1 MHPTR
6 IRGLKMKKLLIVL
19 FAMVYTA
26 AYAQTYTT
34 LGIGTS
40 PIGTLHVHSATQVS
54 EGVNGISAIG
64 PVVTGNYQTVFH
76 MTNAQT
82 FKTANDGFS
91 IIQDNLDVTLRQFE
105 SANLKIK
112 GYNQQGITINTIG
125 NVGIG
130 MDNPTE
136 RLHVNGTMNVTSR
149 FQSGGANQTIT
160 IGRAYHPG
168 LNHSSA
174 YIGFNAARGAE
185 DNGTW
190 TLKTDS
196 TKNGGVVIM
205 ATMDGDL
212 LISNIKTQIPN
223 DGPFLT
229 GRRDRTSV
237 QDNFILGNVNLKLS
251 ADGILYAKEVK
262 VTLTDWPDYVFDNN
276 YTLPSLEQT
285 EEYIKDNG
293 HLPGVPSAKEI
304 EEQGLNLGEMN
315 KILMQKVEELTL
327 QVIELNKQI
336 KELKGE

>member
-1 MHPTR
+1 
-6 IRGLKMKKLLIVL
+6 MKKLLIVL

-136 RLHVNGTMNVTSR
+136 RLHVNGNAFVNGTMNVTST
-149 FQSGGANQTIT
+149 FLMGGANQTLS
-160 IGRAYHPG
+160 IGRAYTQTLG
-168 LNHSSA
+168 WGSS
-174 YIGFNAARGAE
+174 YIGFNAHKE
-185 DNGTW
+185 NNGSWTSKTNTW
-190 TLKTDS
+190 L
-196 TKNGGVVIM
+196 NGGAVIW

-212 LISNIKTQIPN
+212 LFANIPS
-223 DGPFLT
+223 T
-229 GRRDRTSV
+229 GSTNHTGITDADIVS
-237 QDNFILGNVNLKLS
+237 NVNLKLG
-251 ADGILYAKEVK
+251 ADGLLQAKEIK
-262 VTLTDWPDYVFDNN
+262 VTISGNDWPDYVFDNS